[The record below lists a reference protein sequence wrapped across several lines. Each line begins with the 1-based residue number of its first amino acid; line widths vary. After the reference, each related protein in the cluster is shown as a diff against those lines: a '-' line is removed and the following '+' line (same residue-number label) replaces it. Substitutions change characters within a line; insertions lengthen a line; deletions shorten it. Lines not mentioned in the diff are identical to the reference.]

1 MKNINKFLKLISS
14 ALAILLLVSS
24 FALVGCADTGHDDHD
39 HSDDGI
45 SDSAVAQMY
54 PDVSLLSYADGYP
67 NVLAYNEKDV
77 KKELHSTGVLMLR
90 VAKIDGDQYYCTAGK
105 SQVVNF
111 ILINPPFEDVAIN
124 DFLLLSVKSY
134 QITSERFGFD
144 YGEAYPTFYVVDG
157 SEAASPQKITA
168 SAAYQIYSQ
177 IPSM

>member
-1 MKNINKFLKLISS
+1 MKNINKFFKLISS
-14 ALAILLLVSS
+14 ALAILMIVSA
-24 FALVGCADTGHDDHD
+24 FALVGCADHDDHD
-39 HSDDGI
+39 HDHEAEVL
-45 SDSAVAQMY
+45 SAEVAAMY
-54 PDVSLLSYADGYP
+54 PDVSLLAYP
-67 NVLAYNEKDV
+67 ENYPTVSAYPMSEV
-77 KKELHSTGVLMLR
+77 KKETYSSGVLVLR

-177 IPSM
+177 ITTM

>member
-1 MKNINKFLKLISS
+1 MKNINKFFKLISS
-14 ALAILLLVSS
+14 ALAILMIVSA
-24 FALVGCADTGHDDHD
+24 FALVGCADHDDHD
-39 HSDDGI
+39 HDHEAEVL
-45 SDSAVAQMY
+45 SAEVAAMY
-54 PDVSLLSYADGYP
+54 PDVSLLAYP
-67 NVLAYNEKDV
+67 ENYPTVSAYPISEV
-77 KKELHSTGVLMLR
+77 KKETYSSGVLVLR

-177 IPSM
+177 IPTM